1 LETDLPVR
9 VRNLSKTFPD
19 PVRGDVHAVRDVSF
33 EVRPGEIYGLLGPNG
48 AGKTTTLRCMVGL
61 LAPTEG
67 VVALAGNDVARSP
80 REARRSVG
88 FLAAGAGLPERLTV
102 RETVRFFG
110 ELYDLRTEQL
120 EERVREALEE
130 FGLGDRADEPASRLS
145 TGYKQRLS
153 LARAT
158 IHNPPVLLL
167 DEATSGLDPLVA
179 RTVRASIRRSCEQGR
194 AVVFSSHIMSEV
206 AALCDRVGV
215 LHRGRLMAEGSPAEL
230 CERTGTTDLES
241 AFVALA
247 GGDVDA

>member
-1 LETDLPVR
+1 MGSAPPIQVSHLV
-9 VRNLSKTFPD
+9 KTFPD
-19 PVRGDVHAVRDVSF
+19 PVRGDVQAVRGVTF
-33 EVRPGEIYGLLGPNG
+33 EVRAGEIYGLLGPNG

-61 LAPTEG
+61 LAPTG
-67 VVALAGNDVARSP
+67 GTVTLAGHDASRDP
-80 REARRSVG
+80 REARRAVG

-110 ELYDLRTEQL
+110 ELYDLAPERL
-120 EERVREALEE
+120 DERVARALNEY
-130 FGLGDRADEPASRLS
+130 GLADRAEEPASRLS

-158 IHNPPVLLL
+158 VHDPPVLLL

-215 LHRGRLMAEGSPAEL
+215 LHRGQLIAEGSPADL
-230 CERTGTTDLES
+230 RERTGAADLES